1 MPPSSSGQDTRLIPV
16 LGTRLVHNVGS
27 NPTGGTIFGRIAQ
40 RLEQGTH
47 NALVL
52 GSNPSAPI
60 HCICSSVGQSNGF
73 LIRGSQVRTLSDA
86 SS

>member
-16 LGTRLVHNVGS
+16 HGARLAQNVGS
-27 NPTGGTIFGRIAQ
+27 NPTGGTDFGRIAQ

-52 GSNPSAPI
+52 GSNPSTPTIA
-60 HCICSSVGQSNGF
+60 SVAQLDRATDF
-73 LIRGSQVRTLSDA
+73 
-86 SS
+86 

>member
-1 MPPSSSGQDTRLIPV
+1 MLCMPPSSSGQDTRLIPV

-52 GSNPSAPI
+52 GSNPSTPTIA
-60 HCICSSVGQSNGF
+60 SVAQLDRATDF
-73 LIRGSQVRTLSDA
+73 
-86 SS
+86 